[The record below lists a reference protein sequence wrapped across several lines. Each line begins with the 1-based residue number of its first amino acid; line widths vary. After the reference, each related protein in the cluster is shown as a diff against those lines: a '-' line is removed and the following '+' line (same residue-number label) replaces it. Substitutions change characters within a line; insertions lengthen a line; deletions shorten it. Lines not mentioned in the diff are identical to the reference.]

1 MSPEAEAF
9 TSNKRDASVPAIGHV
24 TITSNHSYSSITVL
38 TPRTDHPQIDT
49 GSPHGIYD
57 NRLPPRK
64 HTVPSF
70 YCSHTPT
77 HGQSPPASYSIS
89 KSLVYTFPIGT
100 FTSTEPPNPLFYQAR
115 FTVIYEFPGEKESGE
130 VQSQVGHLREDLPRI
145 MVKLELGFILF
156 PAFVGGGG

>member
-24 TITSNHSYSSITVL
+24 LITSNHSYSSITVL

-70 YCSHTPT
+70 YCSHS
-77 HGQSPPASYSIS
+77 GASYSIS
-89 KSLVYTFPIGT
+89 KSLVYIFPIGT
-100 FTSTEPPNPLFYQAR
+100 CTSTEPPHPLFYQAR
-115 FTVIYEFPGEKESGE
+115 FTVIYEFPEEKESGGAITGR
-130 VQSQVGHLREDLPRI
+130 SPAR
-145 MVKLELGFILF
+145 GFTKNHGGARTRFYFIPCLCWRR
-156 PAFVGGGG
+156 GGG